1 MKKAPRVLA
10 AIAATLAIAGV
21 VHWWLQLDRQTYLDG
36 VTTDYVALF
45 EAPPARDS
53 SATRAEL
60 DELLALQ
67 NTRSDAD
74 VAAARADR
82 RTVIQRFYGA
92 LGFPDG
98 ADPDLPRLRALAETV
113 EDDTRTYVR
122 AAKEK
127 FRRLRPYE
135 IESRLHPCIDNVKG
149 DLSYPSGHASY
160 GYVMAF
166 LLRELVPERGDALM
180 ARADDFARQRMV
192 CGVHFRSDIE
202 AGRRGAQWL
211 IFALD
216 ASPGYRAAADAAR
229 VELRAALHLPP
240 GAPSVQVPAGATSA
254 PSP

>member
-1 MKKAPRVLA
+1 MKRTSRLLSAV
-10 AIAATLAIAGV
+10 AATLAIAGGIY
-21 VHWWLQLDRQTYLDG
+21 WWLQRDHLTYLDG
-36 VTTDYVALF
+36 VTTDYVAMF

-53 SATRAEL
+53 PATRAEL
-60 DELLALQ
+60 EELMGLE

-82 RTVIQRFYGA
+82 KTDIQRFYGA
-92 LGFPDG
+92 LGFPAG
-98 ADPDLPRLRALAETV
+98 TEPDLPLVRALAENV
-113 EDDTRTYVR
+113 EDDTRLYVR

-135 IESRLHPCIDNVKG
+135 IESRLHPCIDDVRG

-160 GYVMAF
+160 GYMMAF

-216 ASPGYRAAADAAR
+216 ANPEFNADVDAAKA
-229 VELRAALHLPP
+229 ELRAALHLPTI
-240 GAPSVQVPAGATSA
+240 ANEPAGAQAA

>member
-1 MKKAPRVLA
+1 MKKTPRLL
-10 AIAATLAIAGV
+10 IAVVATLALAGGIY
-21 VHWWLQLDRQTYLDG
+21 WWLQHDHLTYLDG
-36 VTTDYVALF
+36 VTTDYVAMF

-53 SATRAEL
+53 PATRVEL
-60 DELLALQ
+60 DELLGLQ
-67 NTRSDAD
+67 HTRSDAD

-82 RTVIQRFYGA
+82 KTEVQRFYGA
-92 LGFPDG
+92 LGFAEG
-98 ADPDLPRLRALAETV
+98 AEPDLPLLRALAETV
-113 EDDTRTYVR
+113 EDDTRPYVR

-135 IESRLHPCIDNVKG
+135 IESRLHPCIDNVRG

-160 GYVMAF
+160 GYTMAY
-166 LLRELVPERGDALM
+166 LLRELVPERGDALI

-202 AGRRGAQWL
+202 AGRQGAQWL

-216 ASPGYRAAADAAR
+216 SSPEFRADVDAAR
-229 VELRAALHLPP
+229 AELRAALHLRPVAVQTT
-240 GAPSVQVPAGATSA
+240 GAQAA